1 MKKSLLLSIVLMFV
15 FIVIG
20 CGDSHTD
27 KNSMT
32 NSEGKT
38 KLGYFGKDV
47 TIGEH
52 KGYRYWKIVLS
63 KKHNKF
69 MEMNILNKNNLA
81 TLQDTKSVNA
91 ITYGVSNDGM
101 IIRIGKEDGSP
112 TMKVEILSKITTNT
126 YKANLS
132 STVNSMR
139 NIIVELQ
146 TTL

>member
-1 MKKSLLLSIVLMFV
+1 MKKNIVLSIVLIFV
-15 FIVIG
+15 FFLNG
-20 CGDSHTD
+20 CDDSNSD
-27 KNSMT
+27 KNST
-32 NSEGKT
+32 NNSEGKT

-52 KGYRYWKIVLS
+52 KGNRYWKIVLS

-69 MEMNILNKNNLA
+69 MKMNILNKNNLA
-81 TLQDTKSVNA
+81 TLQDTKRVDT
-91 ITYGVSNDGM
+91 ITYGVSSDGM

-112 TMKVEILSKITTNT
+112 TMKLEILEKTNANT

-132 STVNSMR
+132 STVNSMK

-146 TTL
+146 TKL